1 MSTVSLTAQIDAVR
15 RLRNGEKIKL
25 THSQAELFRS
35 HLDAALQTL
44 ALVKENEGAIRE
56 IAVAKRARRP

>member
-1 MSTVSLTAQIDAVR
+1 MNKVSLTAQIDAVR

-25 THSQAELFRS
+25 TASQKELFGT

-44 ALVKENEGAIRE
+44 SFVQANEAAIR
-56 IAVAKRARRP
+56 AFVAEKRGQS